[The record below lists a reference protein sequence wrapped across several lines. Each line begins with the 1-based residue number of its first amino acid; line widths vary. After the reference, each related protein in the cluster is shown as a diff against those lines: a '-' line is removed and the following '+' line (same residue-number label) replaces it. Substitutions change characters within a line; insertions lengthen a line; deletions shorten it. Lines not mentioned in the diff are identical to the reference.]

1 MTVTRFLVASA
12 LLALVT
18 ACTRSASTP
27 PPGEEVAASE
37 DSQLATMEAVRAALL
52 TQTAE
57 AGGSAE
63 PATPTP
69 IVAPTGTPV
78 PDQATATEG
87 AEEFVEYTVKPGDWL
102 FQIAESFGVDPQA
115 IVDLNGLT
123 AENQVQ
129 AGLVLKIPPS
139 SGAAPTQVS
148 GTTVAGGGQVHV
160 VKLGEWIWQIARI
173 YGVDPQAIIDANNL
187 SNPGLIF
194 PGMELTIP

>member
-1 MTVTRFLVASA
+1 MTVTRFLVASS

-27 PPGEEVAASE
+27 PPGEEVASE

-63 PATPTP
+63 TATPTP
-69 IVAPTGTPV
+69 IVAPTGTSV
-78 PDQATATEG
+78 PDEQATETEG

-123 AENQVQ
+123 SESQVQ

-148 GTTVAGGGQVHV
+148 GTTVAGGQIHV

-173 YGVDPQAIIDANNL
+173 YGVDPQVIIDANNL

>member
-27 PPGEEVAASE
+27 PPGEEVASE

-63 PATPTP
+63 TATPTP
-69 IVAPTGTPV
+69 IVAPTGTSV
-78 PDQATATEG
+78 PDEQATETEG

-123 AENQVQ
+123 SESQVQ

-148 GTTVAGGGQVHV
+148 GTSVAGGQIHV

>member
-1 MTVTRFLVASA
+1 MTVTRFLVATA

-27 PPGEEVAASE
+27 PPGEEVASE

-57 AGGSAE
+57 AGGPADQ
-63 PATPTP
+63 ATPIPTA
-69 IVAPTGTPV
+69 APTGTPV
-78 PDQATATEG
+78 AEQVTATEG

-123 AENQVQ
+123 AESQVQ

-148 GTTVAGGGQVHV
+148 GTTAAGGQTHV
-160 VKLGEWIWQIARI
+160 VKSGEWIWQIARI
-173 YGVDPQAIIDANNL
+173 YGVDPKRSSTPTTCRTRA
-187 SNPGLIF
+187 
-194 PGMELTIP
+194 

>member
-1 MTVTRFLVASA
+1 MKVTRFLVASA

-27 PPGEEVAASE
+27 PPGAEVASE

-57 AGGSAE
+57 AGGPAE
-63 PATPTP
+63 QATPVPTA
-69 IVAPTGTPV
+69 APTGTPV
-78 PDQATATEG
+78 AEQASATEG

-123 AENQVQ
+123 SESQVQ

-148 GTTVAGGGQVHV
+148 GTTVAGGGRVHV

-187 SNPGLIF
+187 SNPALIF